1 MSDLI
6 EILKN
11 NSYPGRAI
19 CILKCSNSNSKLFV
33 LYWIMGR
40 SENSRNRIFEKL
52 YSAKSGEF
60 VGIKIVAANPKKI
73 EDPHLIIYNPVLIH
87 RQTNSLIVTNGDQT
101 NTILDELDEC
111 ASVSAAFANATF
123 SRTFEDDAPNFT
135 PRISSLINF
144 NSGRVAFSIIKSI
157 SPDSDEKN
165 TNFFFYDSIQTSN
178 GRFISTYVKDSNPLL
193 SYIGEPIFIH
203 HNYSNLS
210 DLKNDAWGSLN
221 NENKI
226 SLFACEIDLSTR
238 QIHCEIVN
246 KYSKA

>member
-1 MSDLI
+1 MSDII
-6 EILKN
+6 EKLKN

-19 CILKCSNSNSKLFV
+19 CILKSSNSNSKLFV

-40 SENSRNRIFEKL
+40 NKNSRNRIFENL

-60 VGIKIVAANPKKI
+60 VGIKTVAADPKKI

-87 RQTNSLIVTNGDQT
+87 RQTNTLIVTNGDQT
-101 NTILDELDEC
+101 NTIFDELNGC
-111 ASVSAAFANATF
+111 ANADAAFANATF

-135 PRISSLINF
+135 PRISSIVNF
-144 NSGRVAFSIIKSI
+144 NSGQVAFSIIKSI

-165 TNFFFYDSIQTSN
+165 TNFFFYDALQTSS
-178 GRFISTYVKDSNPLL
+178 GRFISTYVKDSNPLI
-193 SYIGEPIFIH
+193 SYIGEPTFIH
-203 HNYSNLS
+203 HNHCDLS
-210 DLKNDAWGSLN
+210 DLKNDVWRSLN

-246 KYSKA
+246 KYSKE